1 MNSLFELKGKLQHVY
16 AKYSKIIDK
25 GLQFVLAFATFF
37 MINSNVGFMSML
49 ANPVIALGLSVI
61 CAFLPPVATALFAA
75 GLVVAHFYTVSLGV
89 MAVTAMIFMLMF
101 IFYVRF
107 TPKMALV
114 IILTVLAF
122 MFKAPYIMP
131 IACGL
136 LLTPISSVPV
146 SFGVMA
152 YYAVE
157 YVKEFAANMKEE
169 ANLLG
174 DIGDCAKG
182 IFQNKEMWVTVIA
195 FIICVLVV
203 YNVRRMSMA
212 QAWKVAIAAG
222 ALVNIVFT
230 IAGSIAFGV
239 HASYVMLFVGSAVA
253 VVVGFVLEIGFFA
266 VDYSRSETIQYE
278 DDEYYY
284 YVKAVPKINVAAPE
298 KTVKTINS
306 REEMGEET
314 QIIDAEDNRRRN
326 AKAEHSRKKSRP
338 EQNNDKVIKK
348 DRDVKRKN
356 DSERRVSGKRVSK
369 TKAGKKAENTEH
381 LLLTQSLQKELNL
394 DKKK

>member
-25 GLQFVLAFATFF
+25 GLQFVLALATFF
-37 MINSNVGFMSML
+37 MINSNVGFISML

-75 GLVVAHFYTVSLGV
+75 GLVIAHLYAVSLGV
-89 MAVTAMIFMLMF
+89 MVVVAMIFLLMF
-101 IFYVRF
+101 TFYVRF

-114 IILTVLAF
+114 IVLTVLAF
-122 MFKAPYIMP
+122 MLKIPYVMP

-146 SFGVMA
+146 SFGVIA
-152 YYAVE
+152 YYTVE
-157 YVKEFAANMKEE
+157 YVKEFAANMKEG
-169 ANLLG
+169 ADLLG
-174 DIGDCAKG
+174 DIGNCAKG
-182 IFQNKEMWVTVIA
+182 VFQNKEMWVTVIA

-212 QAWKVAIAAG
+212 QAWKVAIIAG
-222 ALVNIVFT
+222 VLVNIVFSV
-230 IAGSIAFGV
+230 AGGIAFGV
-239 HASYVMLFVGSAVA
+239 HASYVVLFVGSAVA
-253 VVVGFVLEIGFFA
+253 VIVGLILEVGFFA

-284 YVKAVPKINVAAPE
+284 YVKAVPKINVAAAE
-298 KTVKTINS
+298 KTVKQINK

-314 QIIDAEDNRRRN
+314 QIIDAEDNRRRTAKEERPRKKVSVEQKDVRAN
-326 AKAEHSRKKSRP
+326 KKDKVVKKDEDSAKA
-338 EQNNDKVIKK
+338 
-348 DRDVKRKN
+348 
-356 DSERRVSGKRVSK
+356 VSK
-369 TKAGKKAENTEH
+369 KRAPKGGKTSKNAEH

-394 DKKK
+394 DKK